1 MKKITKALSKV
12 WNWMFDK
19 ASYAIATLLLI
30 SFVLAPTALVIWLLQ
45 IILKLL
51 GVM

>member
-1 MKKITKALSKV
+1 MKKIKKAIAKV

-30 SFVLAPTALVIWLLQ
+30 AFVLAPTALVIWLLQ